1 MCNKSCL
8 ASSVLMRDD
17 DAIYGTSWIL
27 LICMCCFVELL
38 MQIYIYFCIHLTLK
52 HMYLLRSNPLPQAGH
67 KLKQP
72 LETF

>member
-27 LICMCCFVELL
+27 LICYVL
-38 MQIYIYFCIHLTLK
+38 FCGAFNADL
-52 HMYLLRSNPLPQAGH
+52 YLFLYSLDTEAYVF
-67 KLKQP
+67 
-72 LETF
+72 T